1 MKQTEQ
7 IQVKHTL
14 ELATLCHLAKNLYN
28 EANYIIRQ
36 EFFKT
41 GRWIRYTKLDR
52 MLKASLNYQALP
64 SQTSQQLLRLLDK
77 NWVSF
82 FKAIKDWKVHPEK
95 YLGRPK
101 LPKYKKKNGE
111 TIVIFTNQN
120 AHIRNNIISFPKKCQ
135 LAPIKTRIAPN
146 FHQIRIIPQGLAY
159 VVEIV
164 YEQEPIN
171 LELDKD
177 RILGIDLGLRNL
189 VTGVNNIGLTPFV
202 IKGGVV
208 KSINQFYNK
217 TRSHYQSLKDLQDYK
232 FETKRLQRLTLKR
245 NNKIKDYFHKTS
257 RAIINFCIENNF
269 GTIAIGYNS
278 GWKQEIQLGKR
289 NNQNFVTVPFLKLIQ
304 QLQYKAELVGIEVKT
319 DTEDHT
325 SKCSFLDGEP
335 ITHHEKYAGKR
346 ISRGLFRAKSG
357 QVINADVNGGYNI
370 IRKAVPKAFANGIAG
385 VGLHPYSL
393 TVEPIFVKE

>member
-7 IQVKHTL
+7 IQVKRTP

-41 GRWIRYTKLDR
+41 GRWVRYTTLDR
-52 MLKASLNYQALP
+52 LLKPSLNYQALP

-82 FKAIKDWKVHPEK
+82 FKAIKDWKVHPQK

-111 TIVIFTNQN
+111 AIVIFTNQN
-120 AHIRNNIISFPKKCQ
+120 AHIRNNCISFPTKCQ
-135 LAPIKTRIAPN
+135 LAPITTRMAPN
-146 FHQIRIIPQGLAY
+146 FHQIRIIPQGLSY
-159 VVEIV
+159 VIEIV
-164 YEQEPIN
+164 YEQEPMN

-177 RILGIDLGLRNL
+177 HILGIDLGLRNL

-217 TRSHYQSLKDLQDYK
+217 EKARLQSSKDLQYYQ
-232 FETKRLQRLTLKR
+232 FITKRLYRLILKR
-245 NNKIKDYFHKTS
+245 NNKLKDYFHKAS
-257 RAIINFCIENNF
+257 RRILNFCIENNL
-269 GTIAIGYNS
+269 GTILIGYNS
-278 GWKQEIQLGKR
+278 GWKQAIELGR
-289 NNQNFVTVPFLKLIQ
+289 RTNQNFVTVPFLKFIQ
-304 QLQYKAELVGIEVKT
+304 QIQYKAKLLGIEVKT
-319 DTEDHT
+319 NAEDHT
-325 SKCSFLDGEP
+325 SVCSFLDDEP
-335 ITHHEKYAGKR
+335 VVHHERYAGKR

-370 IRKAVPKAFANGIAG
+370 IRKAVPKAFANGIEG

-393 TVEPIFVKE
+393 TIEPIFVNE